1 MPAYRSEGEVGRNT
15 AIRFTPEVTPMGTI
29 RKVGDVFRA
38 EVRHKTPDGLFY
50 RSETFE
56 KRGQAQ
62 VWMGRT
68 ESEYQQ
74 GLTAGGA
81 HTVVDALR
89 RYARDVSPTH
99 KGERWETVRLA
110 SWETYDWAKG
120 RLDRL
125 TSDTLG
131 KWRDARLKVCKGAS
145 VRRDLGLLSAVME
158 EARREWKWIS
168 VNPVKDVRKP
178 ETSPARQRRVSPS
191 EERVMVKALGYVPGS
206 VPETR
211 VQEVALAF
219 LLSLGTAMRAA
230 EITGLEW
237 ERIYLER
244 RFLTLL
250 KTKNG
255 TSRDVPLSA
264 EAIALLK
271 LMGEKKEGKVFKV
284 SAATL
289 DAFWRKARALA
300 AKDVPS
306 VATLH
311 FHDARAE
318 CLTRMARKVD
328 VLTLS
333 KISGHL
339 DLKMLSR
346 VYYRETAE
354 DIAAR
359 L

>member
-1 MPAYRSEGEVGRNT
+1 
-15 AIRFTPEVTPMGTI
+15 MGTI
-29 RKVGDVFRA
+29 RKVGDGFRA
-38 EVRHKTPDGLFY
+38 EVRHRTPDGLFY

-62 VWMGRT
+62 VWVGRT
-68 ESEYQQ
+68 ESEFQQ

-81 HTVVDALR
+81 HTVIDALR
-89 RYARDVSPTH
+89 RYARDVSPSH

-110 SWETYDWAKG
+110 SWEAQEWAKG

-131 KWRDARLKVCKGAS
+131 KWRDARLKAVQAAS

-168 VNPVKDVRKP
+168 VNPVKDVKKP
-178 ETSPARQRRVSPS
+178 EPPQPRQRRVSPA
-191 EERVMVKALGYVPGS
+191 EQKAMVKALGYAQDS
-206 VPETR
+206 NPETHT
-211 VQEVALAF
+211 QQVAVAF
-219 LLSLGTAMRAA
+219 LLSLETAMRAS
-230 EITGLEW
+230 EIVGLEW
-237 ERIYLER
+237 ERIYLDR
-244 RFLTLL
+244 RFLSLL
-250 KTKNG
+250 ETKNG
-255 TSRDVPLSA
+255 KRRDVPLSETA
-264 EAIALLK
+264 VALLK
-271 LMGEKKEGKVFKV
+271 LMKPGEGKVFGL
-284 SAATL
+284 SPQTL
-289 DAFWRKARALA
+289 DVFWRRARDAA
-300 AKDVPS
+300 AKDLPS
-306 VATLH
+306 LKTLH

-318 CLTRMARKVD
+318 CLTRLARKVD

-346 VYYRETAE
+346 VYYRESAE
-354 DIAAR
+354 DIAKR